1 MEIGK
6 LTRRSRRMF
15 TKLLETIKLLGTTY
29 EVLAEFRN
37 NNGNIQTLYP
47 LNSVGVSFTRL
58 HQSLGVSSRTLSKYL
73 KLCERNNLIAGY
85 RFGKE
90 VRYFITGKGRKFLY
104 ELINYVGES
113 ECMFSLHMLVGLAF
127 FYPKARFIKHVVPII
142 KLDGK
147 RRIRLRYYGPLAI
160 DKLPEGKIFTIVMK
174 LLKGLGYEV
183 FPRAKLE
190 KLGVR
195 GYWRLEEPI
204 LKHSEIVVLL
214 KNKHVRKRP
223 LWKLKHLL
231 QWAELLYDNIDAL
244 HLLLLS
250 PVEPFISIHEYDGN
264 KTYTIIQ
271 NPSNPSEI
279 DYVII

>member
-15 TKLLETIKLLGTTY
+15 IKLLEAVKYLGTSY
-29 EVLAEFRN
+29 DSIAEFKN
-37 NNGNIQTLYP
+37 NDENIQMLFP
-47 LNSVGVSFTRL
+47 IDSVGVSFTRL

-73 KLCERNNLIAGY
+73 KMCEKNGFVNSY

-90 VRYFITGKGRKFLY
+90 VRYFITEKGRKFLH
-104 ELINYVGES
+104 EINNYFES
-113 ECMFSLHMLVGLAF
+113 EYMFSLHMLVGLAF
-127 FYPKARFIKHVVPII
+127 FYPKARFIKHIVPII
-142 KLDGK
+142 KVDEE
-147 RRIRLRYYGPLAI
+147 RIIRLRYYSPLAI

-195 GYWRLEEPI
+195 VYWRLGEPV
-204 LKHSEIVVLL
+204 LRHNEIAVLL
-214 KNKHVRKRP
+214 ENKHVRKRP

-231 QWAELLYDNIDAL
+231 EWAGLLYDNIDAL
-244 HLLLLS
+244 HPLLR
-250 PVEPFISIHEYDGN
+250 PVEPFISIHEYGGN
-264 KTYTIIQ
+264 KTYIIR
-271 NPSNPSEI
+271 NRSNPSEI

>member
-1 MEIGK
+1 
-6 LTRRSRRMF
+6 MF

-183 FPRAKLE
+183 FPR
-190 KLGVR
+190 
-195 GYWRLEEPI
+195 
-204 LKHSEIVVLL
+204 
-214 KNKHVRKRP
+214 
-223 LWKLKHLL
+223 
-231 QWAELLYDNIDAL
+231 
-244 HLLLLS
+244 
-250 PVEPFISIHEYDGN
+250 
-264 KTYTIIQ
+264 
-271 NPSNPSEI
+271 
-279 DYVII
+279 

>member
-29 EVLAEFRN
+29 EVLAEFKN
-37 NNGNIQTLYP
+37 NDENIQMLFP
-47 LNSVGVSFTRL
+47 IDSVGVSFTRL

-73 KLCERNNLIAGY
+73 KLCERKNLITGY

-90 VRYFITGKGRKFLY
+90 VRYFITQKGRKFLHQ
-104 ELINYVGES
+104 INNYFES
-113 ECMFSLHMLVGLAF
+113 EYMFSLHLLVGLAF
-127 FYPKARFIKHVVPII
+127 FYPKARFIKHVIPII
-142 KLDGK
+142 KVDGK
-147 RRIRLRYYGPLAI
+147 RRVRLRYYGPLAI

-174 LLKGLGYEV
+174 LLEGLGYEV

-195 GYWRLEEPI
+195 VYWRLGEPI
-204 LKHSEIVVLL
+204 LKHSEIAVLL
-214 KNKHVRKRP
+214 ENKHVRKRP

-231 QWAELLYDNIDAL
+231 EWAELLYDNIDTL
-244 HLLLLS
+244 HLLLR
-250 PVEPFISIHEYDGN
+250 PVEPLISIHEYDGN
-264 KTYTIIQ
+264 KTYIIIR

-279 DYVII
+279 GYVII